1 VQPAIAKDNSRF
13 PSRSGLLSFI
23 LALPLTLLAMSDFEP
38 TIGDIMRGE
47 TLADTEMV
55 EEVIQ
60 VEAAANA
67 TKNGGNG
74 IALQDDEEEVVIPT
88 RVTFVDHLRSP
99 IVELL
104 IGEGEAQVLLTA
116 HQALLVQSPFFE
128 DACSQFS
135 DNALVRDTHF

>member
-1 VQPAIAKDNSRF
+1 
-13 PSRSGLLSFI
+13 
-23 LALPLTLLAMSDFEP
+23 MSDFEP
-38 TIGDIMRGE
+38 IIGDTMGGE
-47 TLADTEMV
+47 IPADTEMV

-60 VEAAANA
+60 VETVANA
-67 TKNGGNG
+67 ATNGENG
-74 IALQDDEEEVVIPT
+74 IAFQDDEEEGVIPT

-104 IGEGEAQVLLTA
+104 VGEGEAQALLTA

-135 DNALVRDTHF
+135 NNALVRDTHF

>member
-1 VQPAIAKDNSRF
+1 MSQFEPAIDDTM
-13 PSRSGLLSFI
+13 G
-23 LALPLTLLAMSDFEP
+23 DEVP
-38 TIGDIMRGE
+38 TDVEMIG
-47 TLADTEMV
+47 

-60 VEAAANA
+60 IETGANA
-67 TKNGGNG
+67 ITNGENG
-74 IALQDDEEEVVIPT
+74 TFQDEEEEMVIPT

-104 IGEGEAQVLLTA
+104 VGEGEGQVLLTA

-135 DNALVRDTHF
+135 NNTQVRDNQFMDSFKWFTKLWTEQEN